1 MKYLHTMIRIS
12 DVESSLDFY
21 CNQLGLRCK
30 TGPSNRIEEFD
41 NVLDQRFGDN
51 PIDINDDKYKE
62 ASEEAKK
69 LLQFLNAFWNMQFV
83 VAEVKG

>member
-1 MKYLHTMIRIS
+1 LA
-12 DVESSLDFY
+12 
-21 CNQLGLRCK
+21 
-30 TGPSNRIEEFD
+30 
-41 NVLDQRFGDN
+41 
-51 PIDINDDKYKE
+51 IDINDDKYKE

>member
-1 MKYLHTMIRIS
+1 MGIS
-12 DVESSLDFY
+12 CFLVGRLGMRGSIWIASSKKS
-21 CNQLGLRCK
+21 CK